1 MTPRGGSRIGE
12 TRRVTDLLDLAD
24 RLFTGAEP
32 VTRQKLFAWN
42 GELVEVAPDTAF
54 VAAFSNVAA
63 LATADGLVLAD
74 TSSWFAAPAVHA
86 SLRAWRD
93 VRLDTAVFTHGHTDH
108 CFGVELYEARA
119 RDAGWRAPRV
129 VAHEAITARFDRYRE
144 TAGYNG
150 IINQRQFQLAAP
162 TFPTEFRYPDETF
175 RTRVDLTVGGETIE
189 CHHARGET
197 DDHVW
202 LWAPER
208 RVLCSGD
215 LFIWASPNCGNPQK
229 VQRYAIEWAHALRTM
244 ATLDADV
251 LLPGHGLPIVG
262 SDRIRTALT
271 DSARLLEHLHHETIR
286 MMNDGATLDAILQ
299 AVKAPADLLDRPYL
313 GPIYDEPEFV
323 IRNVWRLFGGWYDG
337 DPSHLKPAPSATFAA
352 EVAALA
358 GGAPAL
364 ASRAAALAAE
374 GDLRLAAQLVELAVQ
389 AAPDDTSVHG
399 IRAAVYR
406 ERVRAEAS
414 VMAQG
419 VFAWAATESERRL
432 GHREAAE
439 GEPDDK

>member
-1 MTPRGGSRIGE
+1 
-12 TRRVTDLLDLAD
+12 VTDLLDLAD
-24 RLFTGAEP
+24 RLYTGAEP
-32 VTRQKLFAWN
+32 VTRQKLFAWS

-63 LATADGLVLAD
+63 LGTDDGLVLAD

-86 SLRAWRD
+86 SLRSWRD

-119 RDAGWRAPRV
+119 DEQGWRPPRV
-129 VAHEAITARFDRYRE
+129 LAHEAITARFDRYRE

-175 RTRVDLTVGGETIE
+175 RDRVDLTIGGETIE

-202 LWAPER
+202 LWVPGR
-208 RVLCSGD
+208 RVLCTGD

-229 VQRYAIEWAHALRTM
+229 VQRYAIEWARALRVM
-244 ATLDADV
+244 ADLDAEI
-251 LLPGHGLPIVG
+251 LLPGHGLPIIG
-262 SDRIRTALT
+262 ADRIRTALT
-271 DSARLLEHLHHETIR
+271 ESARLLEHLHTETIR
-286 MMNDGATLDAILQ
+286 MMNEGAALDTIIQ
-299 AVKAPADLLDRPYL
+299 TVHAPADLLDRPYL

-337 DPSHLKPAPSATFAA
+337 DPSHLKPPPTAAFAA
-352 EVAALA
+352 EVADLA
-358 GGAPAL
+358 GGA
-364 ASRAAALAAE
+364 RALAARAE
-374 GDLRLAAQLVELAVQ
+374 TIAGAGDLRLAAQLAELASQ
-389 AAPDDTSVHG
+389 AAGDDAVVHG
-399 IRAAVYR
+399 VRAAVYR
-406 ERVRAEAS
+406 QRVAVEAS

-419 VFAWAATESERRL
+419 VFAWAASESER
-432 GHREAAE
+432 HVEAAQ
-439 GEPDDK
+439 GRFPAPGDG

>member
-1 MTPRGGSRIGE
+1 MGENRGM
-12 TRRVTDLLDLAD
+12 TDLLDLAD

-63 LATADGLVLAD
+63 LGTDDGLVLAD

-86 SLRAWRD
+86 SLRSWRD

-119 RDAGWRAPRV
+119 DEQGWRPPRV
-129 VAHEAITARFDRYRE
+129 LAHEAITARFDRYRE

-175 RTRVDLTVGGETIE
+175 RDRADLTVGGETIE

-202 LWAPER
+202 LWVPGR
-208 RVLCSGD
+208 RILCTGD

-229 VQRYAIEWAHALRTM
+229 VQRYAKEWAVALRTM
-244 ATLDADV
+244 ADLGAET
-251 LLPGHGLPIVG
+251 LLPGHGLPLHAA
-262 SDRIRTALT
+262 DRIRESLETTA
-271 DSARLLEHLHHETIR
+271 DLLETLHDDTLR
-286 MMNDGATLDAILQ
+286 MMNAGARLDEI
-299 AVKAPADLLDRPYL
+299 
-313 GPIYDEPEFV
+313 I
-323 IRNVWRLFGGWYDG
+323 
-337 DPSHLKPAPSATFAA
+337 
-352 EVAALA
+352 
-358 GGAPAL
+358 
-364 ASRAAALAAE
+364 
-374 GDLRLAAQLVELAVQ
+374 
-389 AAPDDTSVHG
+389 
-399 IRAAVYR
+399 
-406 ERVRAEAS
+406 
-414 VMAQG
+414 
-419 VFAWAATESERRL
+419 
-432 GHREAAE
+432 
-439 GEPDDK
+439 

>member
-1 MTPRGGSRIGE
+1 
-12 TRRVTDLLDLAD
+12 VTDILDLAD
-24 RLFTGAEP
+24 RLYTGAEP

-63 LATADGLVLAD
+63 LGTADGLVLAD

-86 SLRAWRD
+86 ALRSWRD

-119 RDAGWRAPRV
+119 NEEGWRPPRV
-129 VAHEAITARFDRYRE
+129 LAHEAITARFDRYRE

-175 RTRVDLTVGGETIE
+175 RDRVDLTIGGETIE

-202 LWAPER
+202 LWVPGR
-208 RVLCSGD
+208 RVLCTGD

-229 VQRYAIEWAHALRTM
+229 VQRYAIEWAHALREM
-244 ATLDADV
+244 ADLGAEI
-251 LLPGHGLPIVG
+251 LLPGHGLPIIGV
-262 SDRIRTALT
+262 DRIRTALT
-271 DSARLLEHLHHETIR
+271 ESARLLEHLHTETIR
-286 MMNDGATLDAILQ
+286 MMNEGASLDTIIQ
-299 AVKAPADLLDRPYL
+299 TVHAPADLLDRPYL

-337 DPSHLKPAPSATFAA
+337 DPSHLKPPPTATFAA
-352 EVAALA
+352 EVAELA
-358 GGAPAL
+358 GGA
-364 ASRAAALAAE
+364 RALAARAE
-374 GDLRLAAQLVELAVQ
+374 TVAGSGDLRLAAQLAELAAQ
-389 AAPDDTSVHG
+389 AGGDDPVVHG
-399 IRAAVYR
+399 VRAAVYR
-406 ERVRAEAS
+406 QRVAAEAS

-419 VFAWAATESERRL
+419 VFAWAASESEHL
-432 GHREAAE
+432 VEAAD
-439 GEPDDK
+439 GRFPTSGDG

>member
-1 MTPRGGSRIGE
+1 VP
-12 TRRVTDLLDLAD
+12 DLLDLAD

-42 GELVEVAPDTAF
+42 GELADVAPDTAF

-63 LATADGLVLAD
+63 LGTADGLLLAD
-74 TSSWFAAPAVHA
+74 TSSWFAAPAVHE
-86 SLRAWRD
+86 SLRRWRD

-108 CFGVELYEARA
+108 CFGVELYEERA
-119 RDAGWRAPRV
+119 RDAGWRPPRV

-175 RTRVDLTVGGETIE
+175 RTRVDLTVGGETFE

-202 LWAPER
+202 LWAPDR
-208 RVLCSGD
+208 RVLCTGD

-229 VQRYAIEWAHALRTM
+229 VQRYAIEWAHALREM
-244 ATLDADV
+244 AALDADV

-262 SDRIRTALT
+262 TDRIRTALT
-271 DSARLLEHLHHETIR
+271 DSARLLEHLHTETIR
-286 MMNDGATLDAILQ
+286 MMNEGATLDAILQ
-299 AVKAPADLLDRPYL
+299 TVRAPEDLLDRPYL

-323 IRNVWRLFGGWYDG
+323 VRNVWRLFGGWYDG
-337 DPSHLKPAPSATFAA
+337 DPSHLKPAPAPAFAA
-352 EVAALA
+352 EIAGLA
-358 GGAPAL
+358 GGA
-364 ASRAAALAAE
+364 SALAARAE
-374 GDLRLAAQLVELAVQ
+374 ALAATGDLRLAAQLVELAVQ
-389 AAPDDTSVHG
+389 AAPDDTTVHG
-399 IRAAVYR
+399 VRAAVYR
-406 ERVRAEAS
+406 QRVAVEAS

-432 GHREAAE
+432 DASDARSD
-439 GEPDDK
+439 EPGDR

>member
-1 MTPRGGSRIGE
+1 MA
-12 TRRVTDLLDLAD
+12 DLLTLAD
-24 RLFTGAEP
+24 RMFTGAEA
-32 VTRQKLFAWN
+32 VTRDKLFAWG

-63 LATADGLVLAD
+63 LGTDDGLVLAD

-108 CFGVELYEARA
+108 CFGVELYEERA
-119 RDAGWRAPRV
+119 RSEGWRAPRV
-129 VAHEAITARFDRYRE
+129 VAHEAIAARFDRYRA

-162 TFPTEFRYPDETF
+162 VFPTEFRYPDETF
-175 RTRVDLTVGGETIE
+175 RTRFDVTAGGETIE

-202 LWAPER
+202 LWAPQR
-208 RVLCSGD
+208 RVLCTGD

-229 VQRYAIEWAHALRTM
+229 VQRYAIEWADALRVM
-244 ATLDADV
+244 ATLDAEI

-262 SDRIRTALT
+262 TDRIHTALT
-271 DSARLLEHLHHETIR
+271 ESARLLEHLHGETIR
-286 MMNDGATLDAILQ
+286 MMNEGATLDTILQ
-299 AVKAPADLLDRPYL
+299 TVRAPDDLLDRPYL

-337 DPSHLKPAPSATFAA
+337 DPSHLKPPSTASLAH
-352 EVAALA
+352 EVATLA
-358 GGAPAL
+358 GGARAL
-364 ASRAAALAAE
+364 ASRAETVAGG
-374 GDLRLAAQLVELAVQ
+374 GDLRLAAQLVELASQ
-389 AAPDDTSVHG
+389 AAGDDATVHAV
-399 IRAAVYR
+399 RAAIYR
-406 ERVRAEAS
+406 SRVAEEAS

-419 VFAWAATESERRL
+419 VFAWAAAESERRIDATD
-432 GHREAAE
+432 G
-439 GEPDDK
+439 GEDDPADG